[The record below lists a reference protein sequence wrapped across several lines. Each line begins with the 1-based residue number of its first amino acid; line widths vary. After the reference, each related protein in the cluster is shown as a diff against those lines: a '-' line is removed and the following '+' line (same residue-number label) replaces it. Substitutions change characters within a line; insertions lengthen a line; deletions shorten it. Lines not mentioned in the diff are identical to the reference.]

1 MKHVLLISLAYT
13 TWWQQQAAHKTP
25 YLNMGDA
32 EEALEAVHP
41 NQGAAKFSTALD
53 QIRRNQQAKPRRPM
67 AEMASTLRALQ
78 DRLRT

>member
-1 MKHVLLISLAYT
+1 
-13 TWWQQQAAHKTP
+13 
-25 YLNMGDA
+25 MGDA